1 MRRYLETLFRHKS
14 LFLIPV
20 LAVPF
25 IALVAFLYA
34 GKEYVVQASMW
45 VEPSPIADP
54 LTSSRRNPNE
64 IESQAMKEWLATD
77 SFRKEVMER
86 VGLTEAIQ
94 RGEWPVPT
102 RLQEEVRESGLDQL
116 PGVRSVLKGFRLVG
130 PSSTPQAMDA
140 GVKMVGESIRISP
153 EGNNLLWVRYVGK
166 EPQLGTRILEESI
179 ALFNAKTLE
188 LRTAQA
194 KLAIDFYAHQLQ
206 TQEQR
211 AGEAANALQRFL
223 ELHPNPVPG
232 QQRPAA
238 EEAELESLRRQYT
251 LEQTL
256 YESTLRKLEQV
267 SQTGEAAI
275 AGRDQGFRMVDRPSQ
290 PESTGV
296 TKRSI
301 VMMIAF
307 GLVLGTAIG
316 LTPVLVLTW
325 LDNTAR
331 TREDIEK
338 VISTPL
344 IAQVPVIAT
353 AIGQPKHLVRNVY
366 TRSLIRD
373 PSRAATN
380 GPLEPESV

>member
-1 MRRYLETLFRHKS
+1 MRRYLETLFRHKN

-20 LAVPF
+20 LTVPI
-25 IALVAFLYA
+25 IALLVFLYA
-34 GKEYVVQASMW
+34 GKQYEVQASIW

-64 IESQAMKEWLATD
+64 IEGQAMKEWLATE
-77 SFRKEVMER
+77 SFRKEVMDR
-86 VGLTEAIQ
+86 VGLTDAIQ
-94 RGEWPVPT
+94 RGAWPVAS
-102 RLQEEVRESGLDQL
+102 RLQEKVTESGFDRL
-116 PGVRSVLKGFRLVG
+116 PGARPVLKIFHLV
-130 PSSTPQAMDA
+130 PPASPKQAMDA
-140 GVKMVGESIRISP
+140 GIKMVGESIHIIP
-153 EGNNLLWVRYVGK
+153 EGNNLLRVRYVGK
-166 EPQLGTRILEESI
+166 EPLVGTRVLEESI

-188 LRTAQA
+188 LRTTQA

-211 AGEAANALQRFL
+211 AGEATSALQRFL
-223 ELHPNPVPG
+223 EQHPNPPSG
-232 QQRPAA
+232 QQRSAA

-256 YESTLRKLEQV
+256 YESMLRKLEQV

-301 VMMIAF
+301 VMMV
-307 GLVLGTAIG
+307 VLGLILGTG
-316 LTPVLVLTW
+316 LGLIPVMVLTW

-331 TREDIEK
+331 TREDIEG
-338 VISTPL
+338 ILSTPL
-344 IAQVPVIAT
+344 IVQVPILAT
-353 AIGQPKHLVRNVY
+353 ALGQPKHLVRSIY
-366 TRSLIRD
+366 ARSLNPD
-373 PSRAATN
+373 PSGSA
-380 GPLEPESV
+380 SS